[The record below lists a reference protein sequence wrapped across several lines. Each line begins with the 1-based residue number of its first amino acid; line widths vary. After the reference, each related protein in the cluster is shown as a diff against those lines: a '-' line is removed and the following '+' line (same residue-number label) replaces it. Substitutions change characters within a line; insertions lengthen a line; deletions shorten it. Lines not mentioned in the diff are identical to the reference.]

1 MKGDTAAETRV
12 ESSINTHARWW
23 RC

>member
-1 MKGDTAAETRV
+1 MKGDTAAERHV

>member
-1 MKGDTAAETRV
+1 MKRDTAAERRV